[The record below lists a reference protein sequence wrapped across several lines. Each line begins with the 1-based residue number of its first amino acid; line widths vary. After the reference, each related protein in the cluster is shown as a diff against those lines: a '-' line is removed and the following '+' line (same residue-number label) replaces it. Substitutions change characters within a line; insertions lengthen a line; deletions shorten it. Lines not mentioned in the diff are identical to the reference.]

1 MGNKILKLEFNG
13 NDFGYVKMIKN
24 HDAFYGDG
32 SEAEAVEFELVN
44 YQGSKTQFYF
54 KVAGT
59 KDSYLDF
66 SISSSVI
73 KVTKPWLSVDASSI
87 CAWELIDNELHVIYS
102 GTDTTKAISRSKAD
116 PLSKALYANSPIDGN
131 HCKVKIVDA
140 TAKSKNEVKAELQ
153 HALV

>member
-1 MGNKILKLEFNG
+1 MGKKILKLEFNG

-44 YQGSKTQFYF
+44 YHGSETQFYF

-59 KDSYLDF
+59 NSYLDF
-66 SISSSVI
+66 SFSSSVI
-73 KVTKPWLSVDASSI
+73 KVTTPWFSVDASSV
-87 CAWELIDNELHVIYS
+87 CAWELIDKELHAILS
-102 GTDTTKAISRSKAD
+102 DTDTTKAISRSKAD

-131 HCKVKIVDA
+131 HCKVEIVDA